1 VSTTNHPIAASHSA
15 NSEAEVIAQ
24 LKRQLAAAAQQLEST
39 TQQLAST
46 ANELAYAKLKIQ
58 TLEERLRLQRI
69 AKYGPGSEKLSSLQL
84 ELLEDEPGV
93 SQLEV
98 AAESQREPLPPAPPR
113 RRKHPGRQKLPA
125 DLARVECVIP
135 CTPEQCVCGNCGAE
149 TTVIGYELSEQLD
162 VEPARYFVQVTKREK
177 RVCKRCEEQGVATA
191 PLPERILEKSLVSD
205 RVILDVVVS
214 KYGDH
219 CPLARQSAIL
229 WRDAGIAISRATLC
243 GWVMRV
249 GELLLPIREAMRRE
263 LLAGYYIQ
271 ADETPVDVQ
280 THDHRGQNH
289 QAYLWQYGTPGGGA
303 VFDFRMSRG
312 REGPLHFLESF
323 QGLLQTDA
331 YAAYERVGGPKLVH
345 AACWSHSRR
354 YFVDAVKLNPLD
366 VASGQTVKLMD
377 ALFAIDRQAREAQM
391 DLAARHALRQQHAP
405 ALLEQIRKHL
415 LTMSQTVLPQS
426 AAGKACTYTLG
437 LWERLTRFLTYPELE
452 LSNNLAENSMRPVAT
467 GRHNWIHIG
476 SEQAGPRVAA
486 ILSVVESCRRLKIP
500 IRDYLSNVLP
510 GLANLPIQRVA
521 ALTPK
526 AWALHHR
533 EVSTGRL
540 V

>member
-1 VSTTNHPIAASHSA
+1 VSATNNPIPSSHST
-15 NSEAEVIAQ
+15 NSDAEIIAQ
-24 LKRQLAAAAQQLEST
+24 LKRQLASTAQQLEST

-46 ANELAYAKLKIQ
+46 ANELAYAQLKIQ

-69 AKYGPGSEKLSSLQL
+69 ARYGPGSEKLSSLQL
-84 ELLEDEPGV
+84 ELLEVEPGV
-93 SQLEV
+93 SHLEV
-98 AAESQREPLPPAPPR
+98 AAESQREALPPLPTR
-113 RRKHPGRQKLPA
+113 RRKHPGRQRLPA
-125 DLARVECVIP
+125 ELARVERVIP
-135 CTPEQCVCGNCGAE
+135 CPPEQCVCGNCGAG
-149 TTVIGYELSEQLD
+149 TTVIGYEVSEQLE
-162 VEPARYFVQVTKREK
+162 VAPARYFVQVTKREK
-177 RVCKRCEEQGVATA
+177 RVCKQCEEQGVSTA

-205 RVILDVVVS
+205 RVIIDTVVS
-214 KYGDH
+214 KYADH
-219 CPLARQSAIL
+219 CPLYRQSAIL
-229 WRDAGIAISRATLC
+229 WRDAGINISRATMC
-243 GWVMRV
+243 GWVMRI
-249 GELLLPIREAMRRE
+249 GELLLPIGEAMRRE
-263 LLAGYYIQ
+263 LLAGHYIQ

-312 REGPLHFLESF
+312 REGPLHFLDGFE
-323 QGLLQTDA
+323 GLLQTDA
-331 YAAYERVGGPKLVH
+331 YAAYDRVGGPKLVH

-366 VASGQTVKLMD
+366 VASVQTVKLMD
-377 ALFAIDRQAREAQM
+377 ALFAIDRQACEAQM

-415 LTMSQTVLPQS
+415 LTMSQTVLPKS

-437 LWERLTRFLTYPELE
+437 LWERLTHFLTYPELE

-486 ILSVVESCRRLKIP
+486 ILSVVESCRRLKLP
-500 IRDYLSNVLP
+500 IRDYLGDILP

-521 ALTPK
+521 DLTPK
-526 AWALHHR
+526 AWGRHHS
-533 EVSTGRL
+533 ELSTGHL